1 MKSYLSLAW
10 KELKKQKVTSFLIL
24 LALILSTVATTA
36 VGQSIGILQ
45 SMRVEQAASL
55 NGNRYA
61 TFHGLTSEQVAI
73 LETDPRVCDVGSLIN
88 IGYAPLGNSSL
99 TLYLREYCGDALS
112 AYPSIGKIKEG
123 RLPTA
128 AGEVALSTDALQ
140 YLGVP
145 ADIGSVIT
153 LPLEIGLNSDLSSVY
168 EYTGTF
174 SLTGILESNYLG
186 YTSGIVDGIVGEGT
200 ATQVLPKEYIVYST
214 DFKTKSSE
222 QFQAV
227 INALTDSLCVSE
239 ENTQYN
245 WILLDA
251 LGIPYDDQ
259 GASDT
264 DTGFSFMTVACVL
277 IGALLLLAAGLVIYN
292 ILKVAV
298 AKRIREYGTLRA
310 IGSSRK
316 QLYLLVTTQ
325 LLLLCAIGIPVGLL
339 FGILSAKGILLAV
352 TGSLNPEL
360 FMASTTEEL
369 NAAIN
374 ASGTPQL
381 LSIIISIAITLLF
394 AIGAAFPAARY
405 AARVSPTVAMR
416 GQTAQIKRHN
426 RKQRKIRNFEAYFAR
441 LNLKRNRGRTII
453 TIISI
458 VMSITVF
465 VSLQS
470 FSGILDTSQSV
481 KEMHTGDYAIT
492 NETTGISKTAV
503 DMLHEQNY
511 IESLATTKLT
521 VWQQDENG
529 VFPAQLDFSLQSW
542 ETLHII
548 ALDTERLLS
557 SVMNLSE
564 QDQADLLTGTAC
576 FVKNPISFSVNGE
589 TAKCTNFE
597 VGDRLTVNGQEL
609 RVVGIIESPITINN
623 AGFTNGV
630 QIIGIDALY
639 DAITGQ
645 DYYSEVYPTLSAEV
659 DSDTF
664 EKWLDE
670 WCQEN
675 PGTHWLSYQ
684 QSDAQLAES
693 FEQINLLCW
702 GLILFIGLIGILN
715 IVNTVYTNIHTR
727 INEIGMQR
735 AIGMSVKSLYNTF
748 LWEGAYYGLIA
759 SVIGAILGYV
769 CSVFIG
775 AATTDTL
782 QIVAIPIIPILQ
794 ATVVSV
800 IACLIATA
808 LPLHSIS
815 KMSVV
820 RSIVAVE

>member
-36 VGQSIGILQ
+36 VGQSICILQ

-73 LETDPRVCDVGSLIN
+73 LETDPRVCDVGNLIN

-128 AGEVALSTDALQ
+128 AGEVALSADALQ
-140 YLGVP
+140 YLGVS

-264 DTGFSFMTVACVL
+264 DAGFSFMTVACVL
-277 IGALLLLAAGLVIYN
+277 VGALLLLAAGLVIYN

-339 FGILSAKGILLAV
+339 FGILSAKGILMAV

-360 FMASTTEEL
+360 FMASNTEEL

-416 GQTAQIKRHN
+416 GRVAQIKRRN
-426 RKQRKIRNFEAYFAR
+426 RKQRKIHNFEAYFAR
-441 LNLKRNRGRTII
+441 LNLKRNRSRTII

-481 KEMHTGDYAIT
+481 KEMHIGDYAIT

-503 DMLHEQNY
+503 DILRKQDCVEN
-511 IESLATTKLT
+511 LATTKLAI
-521 VWQQDENG
+521 WQQDENG

-542 ETLHII
+542 ETLHIVS
-548 ALDTERLLS
+548 LDTERLLS
-557 SVMNLSE
+557 SVMNLSD
-564 QDQADLLTGTAC
+564 QDQADLLNGTAC
-576 FVKNPISFSVNGE
+576 LVKNPISFSVNGE
-589 TAKCTNFE
+589 IAECTTFE
-597 VGDRLTVNGQEL
+597 VGDHLTINGQKL
-609 RVVGIIESPITINN
+609 RVVGIIGIPITINN

-630 QIIGIDALY
+630 QIIGVDALY
-639 DAITGQ
+639 DAIADQ
-645 DYYSEVYPTLSAEV
+645 DFYSEVYPTLSAGV

-684 QSDAQLAES
+684 QSDAQLEES

-715 IVNTVYTNIHTR
+715 IINTVYTNIHTR

-769 CSVFIG
+769 CSIFIG

-808 LPLHSIS
+808 LPLRSIS

>member
-55 NGNRYA
+55 NGDRYA

-112 AYPSIGKIKEG
+112 AYPSNGKIKEG

-227 INALTDSLCVSE
+227 VNALADSLCVSE

-251 LGIPYDDQ
+251 LGVPYDDQ

-277 IGALLLLAAGLVIYN
+277 VGALLLLAAGLVIYN

-339 FGILSAKGILLAV
+339 FGILSAKGILFAV

-416 GQTAQIKRHN
+416 GQTAQIKRRN

-794 ATVVSV
+794 AAVVSV